1 MSGSL
6 SRAAIRLDER
16 VELGDTAVVRHRG
29 LHRSR
34 RVYVPQSSVLCLST
48 TLPCLRLRSWYS
60 TCSFLFWRVDADG
73 AGYMFDSG
81 QRSYI
86 SKQVGEFE
94 QGSLQG
100 TLLSISLLTAAFASF
115 LSNLCFSFFLSDTF
129 VRAVGQTFP
138 GGQFLVSA
146 MCFLLAEWNTN
157 HAFAS
162 PTVSAHDRVQQM
174 SHAAQGPAQTSTA
187 RRSSGSILEEKLL
200 HG

>member
-1 MSGSL
+1 
-6 SRAAIRLDER
+6 
-16 VELGDTAVVRHRG
+16 
-29 LHRSR
+29 
-34 RVYVPQSSVLCLST
+34 
-48 TLPCLRLRSWYS
+48 
-60 TCSFLFWRVDADG
+60 
-73 AGYMFDSG
+73 MFDSG

-86 SKQVGEFE
+86 SKQVGESE

-146 MCFLLAEWNTN
+146 VCFSLAEWNTN

-174 SHAAQGPAQTSTA
+174 SHAAQGQYVQTSAAPT
-187 RRSSGSILEEKLL
+187 SSDSSLEQKLIL
-200 HG
+200 G

>member
-1 MSGSL
+1 
-6 SRAAIRLDER
+6 
-16 VELGDTAVVRHRG
+16 
-29 LHRSR
+29 
-34 RVYVPQSSVLCLST
+34 
-48 TLPCLRLRSWYS
+48 
-60 TCSFLFWRVDADG
+60 
-73 AGYMFDSG
+73 MFDSG

-146 MCFLLAEWNTN
+146 MCFSLAEWNTN
-157 HAFAS
+157 QAFAS
-162 PTVSAHDRVQQM
+162 PTISAHDRVKQM
-174 SHAAQGPAQTSTA
+174 SHAAQEPAQTSVA
-187 RRSSGSILEEKLL
+187 RRSSESNLKQKLIL
-200 HG
+200 GQA

>member
-1 MSGSL
+1 MTVTAFHLSSASAEASANGSTV
-6 SRAAIRLDER
+6 ADF
-16 VELGDTAVVRHRG
+16 
-29 LHRSR
+29 
-34 RVYVPQSSVLCLST
+34 
-48 TLPCLRLRSWYS
+48 TLPLRPPLQIPATAQPTAYLSS
-60 TCSFLFWRVDADG
+60 LLFPNELAWRVDAHG

-115 LSNLCFSFFLSDTF
+115 LSNLCFSFFISDTF

-174 SHAAQGPAQTSTA
+174 SHAAQGPAQRSTA